1 MAVKVTTG
9 GSGPGVGAQVG
20 VRRARARPLR
30 PVAVVHGVRHP
41 GPGAGPEHEERIVN
55 QYHRMNGYGY
65 SPGQSRGGGG
75 GRCSRG
81 LSRGVIC
88 QCGGAAASTGPALVA
103 EVV

>member
-41 GPGAGPEHEERIVN
+41 GPGAGPEHEEHIVN
-55 QYHRMNGYGY
+55 QYHRMSGY
-65 SPGQSRGGGG
+65 SPGQSRGGGC

-88 QCGGAAASTGPALVA
+88 QCRGAAASTSPALVA